1 MTRYALL
8 AAALMATH
16 AGAYGWGR
24 ADGKALLQARIAQE
38 REAAREAMAKIE
50 AARLAAVAERALIAA
65 ELEDEANA
73 DPVAVPQC
81 LSPDRVR
88 RLNALR

>member
-16 AGAYGWGR
+16 ASAYAWGR
-24 ADGKALLQARIAQE
+24 ADGKALLEARLAQE
-38 REAAREAMAKIE
+38 REDARAAMITLE
-50 AARLAAVAERALIAA
+50 AARLAAVADRALLAL
-65 ELEDEANA
+65 ELEDATNA
-73 DPVAVPQC
+73 DPVTVPVC